1 MVSMTTVA
9 ATGDDQLER
18 ALEEV
23 GAKASPRVPAEL
35 RRPSQKQILNYT
47 VHNEVI
53 GIFYSSPSYW
63 RGANGPDADEIRH
76 LVLVDGPDR

>member
-1 MVSMTTVA
+1 MP
-9 ATGDDQLER
+9 R
-18 ALEEV
+18 R
-23 GAKASPRVPAEL
+23 PRVPAEL

-53 GIFYSSPSYW
+53 GIFYSFPIYW

-76 LVLVDGPDR
+76 LVPLIGEVTGGQEEGAPLR